1 MKRTLISILC
11 ITSLLFLL
19 SGCGSQEDASGQ
31 GSTEIRPKESVT
43 AEAATQ
49 AASGNTKSDESV
61 KATSAGDTKS
71 DSKNQSLIS
80 EEEAK
85 AIALKDAGVS
95 ENEVTKIR
103 VKLDDDDGIQE
114 YEVEFY
120 VGNKEYD
127 YDINASTGEILK
139 KDMEI
144 EDDFNDS
151 GSSGKS
157 AQAAVS
163 EEEAKAI
170 ALKDAGL
177 KETDVTG
184 IRIKLEEDDGVLEY
198 EVDFYAGNKEYDY
211 DIDASTGKILSKDME
226 IEDDFQNNGGSGNSA
241 QTAVTEAEAKKIAL
255 AKVPDAT
262 EKNIRIHLDYED
274 GKPVYE
280 GSIVYGGMEYDF
292 EIDASSGTILE
303 WEQEK
308 ED

>member
-127 YDINASTGEILK
+127 YDI
-139 KDMEI
+139 
-144 EDDFNDS
+144 
-151 GSSGKS
+151 
-157 AQAAVS
+157 
-163 EEEAKAI
+163 
-170 ALKDAGL
+170 
-177 KETDVTG
+177 
-184 IRIKLEEDDGVLEY
+184 
-198 EVDFYAGNKEYDY
+198 
-211 DIDASTGKILSKDME
+211 DASTGKILSKDME